1 MGILARFLGWVWR
14 RWADYNLIVALLDV
28 LDFKTGLSA
37 LIGGVLMT
45 IFGATNMGWS
55 PQGVV
60 LAALVAAACV
70 ALIVIALR
78 LVLDSLERR
87 PEPSPQSLKEQP
99 SNLETFTGFTVVDG
113 RLIQPPAKPVAD
125 PFSKAL
131 NVSRIWF
138 QNTDLSS
145 KGLIYINI
153 DVFNGNNEEI
163 FLKGITGAIFLK
175 FKSPPTTTSRP
186 IERGKLITPC
196 FSSPRQNQFGALQAF
211 YLILEQQ
218 VSQKLADEFLNWVD
232 NTSYVFDFENL
243 NIMVQGVDSKKEAR
257 LLLWD
262 QAELPKHGW
271 GRTANRIA
279 VIRPDRPLNMPVS
292 Q

>member
-1 MGILARFLGWVWR
+1 MGILARLLGWVWR
-14 RWADYNLIVALLDV
+14 RWADYNLVVALLDV
-28 LDFKTGLSA
+28 LDFKTGLTA
-37 LIGGVLMT
+37 LIGGLLMT

-60 LAALVAAACV
+60 LAALVAAACI
-70 ALIVIALR
+70 ALIVIAIR
-78 LVLDSLERR
+78 LILGGVR
-87 PEPSPQSLKEQP
+87 PKEGQGASKDNP
-99 SNLETFTGFTVVDG
+99 DKFTGFSVVNG
-113 RLIQPPAKPVAD
+113 RLIQPPTKPASD
-125 PFSKAL
+125 PFSKAF

-138 QNTDLSS
+138 QNPDLSS

-163 FLKGITGAIFLK
+163 FLKGITGTVSLK
-175 FKSPPTTTSRP
+175 FKGPPARTSTP

-196 FSSPRQNQFGALQAF
+196 FSSPRQNHFGALQAF

-218 VSQKLADEFLNWVD
+218 VPQKLADEFLNWVD
-232 NTSYVFDFENL
+232 NTSYIFDFENL
-243 NIMVQGVDSKKEAR
+243 NIVAQGVDSKKEVR

-262 QAELPKHGW
+262 QAELPKNFW
-271 GRTANRIA
+271 GRTALRVAI
-279 VIRPDRPLNMPVS
+279 IRPDRPLNMPTG